1 MRMTITI
8 SICLK
13 SVIYCDQVTAPSK
26 AIAVAQGTRCTDKQ
40 NEGSEYSLKDQQASA
55 AIFPVFLASESL
67 ADLTSDHLV
76 HRQTAAKC
84 SAPVSMTLH
93 KCDGVR
99 LCTSMV
105 L

>member
-40 NEGSEYSLKDQQASA
+40 NEGSEYSLKNQQAVA
-55 AIFPVFLASESL
+55 VIFPVFLASESL
-67 ADLTSDHLV
+67 ADLTSDHIV

-84 SAPVSMTLH
+84 SAPVSMRVH
-93 KCDGVR
+93 NCDGVR
-99 LCTSMV
+99 LRTSMM

>member
-1 MRMTITI
+1 MTITI

-13 SVIYCDQVTAPSK
+13 IVIYCDQVTAPSK

-40 NEGSEYSLKDQQASA
+40 HEGSEYSLKDHQASA
-55 AIFPVFLASESL
+55 AIFPVSLASESL
-67 ADLTSDHLV
+67 AEFTSDHIL
-76 HRQTAAKC
+76 HRQTAAQC
-84 SAPVSMTLH
+84 SAPVSMSLH

-99 LCTSMV
+99 LCTSMM